1 MSSKTEKPS
10 QKIPGEFIW
19 HILES
24 FHSEGCDEAGVICSR
39 ICNFSLETK
48 QSRLHTFTLDV
59 FIVHVHQCLRTRE
72 FQGLRGGQKTTL
84 WTQYAPS
91 TFIWVPRTRVN
102 HQTCVVNALTC

>member
-1 MSSKTEKPS
+1 MSSKTEKSS

-24 FHSEGCDEAGVICSR
+24 FHSEGCDEAVVICGR
-39 ICNFSLETK
+39 ICNFCLETK
-48 QSRLHTFTLDV
+48 QSRLRTFTLDV

-72 FQGLRGGQKTTL
+72 FQGMHRGQKTTL

-91 TFIWVPRTRVN
+91 ALIWVPRTRVN
-102 HQTCVVNALTC
+102 HKACVVNALTR